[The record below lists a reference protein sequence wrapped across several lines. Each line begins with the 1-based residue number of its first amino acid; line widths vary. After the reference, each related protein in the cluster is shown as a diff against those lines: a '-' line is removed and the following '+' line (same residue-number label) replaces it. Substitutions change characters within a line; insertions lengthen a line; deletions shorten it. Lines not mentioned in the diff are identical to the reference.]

1 MRRLLHIFITFVCF
15 LPCSYATD
23 WLQWRGPS
31 GKNIAAEGESVPTRW
46 SETENVV
53 WKVDV
58 PGRGHSSPIVLG
70 NLIVL
75 TSADEAGQRQ
85 GVFAFDRETGKQLW
99 GTVVSQGGFLKAH
112 QKNTQASATACSDGK
127 QIYATFCHHNKVEAV
142 ALDLQGK
149 IVWRQDL
156 GGFLPKQ
163 YEYGYAASPTL
174 YNGTLIVSA
183 DCDTVAWLKAV
194 DVSDGKVV
202 WQQKRPQ
209 MLNWSSPI
217 VANVGGREQLLL
229 SGLERMT
236 SYDPK
241 TGKPLWSTPCLTMAT
256 CGTVIWDDDMVYAS
270 GGYPD
275 KETVAVKAD
284 GSGTV
289 IWRNNVK
296 CYEQSMLI
304 SDGYIYAVDDG
315 GVAFCWEAK
324 TGREMWKERL
334 RGPVSASPVLV
345 GDTIYASNELG
356 MTFVFRANPDKFEAI
371 ARNQLG
377 TESFATPTVVAGRA
391 YVRVASGQGGSRQE
405 TLYAIGAK

>member
-1 MRRLLHIFITFVCF
+1 M
-15 LPCSYATD
+15 
-23 WLQWRGPS
+23 
-31 GKNIAAEGESVPTRW
+31 
-46 SETENVV
+46 
-53 WKVDV
+53 
-58 PGRGHSSPIVLG
+58 
-70 NLIVL
+70 
-75 TSADEAGQRQ
+75 
-85 GVFAFDRETGKQLW
+85 
-99 GTVVSQGGFLKAH
+99 
-112 QKNTQASATACSDGK
+112 
-127 QIYATFCHHNKVEAV
+127 
-142 ALDLQGK
+142 
-149 IVWRQDL
+149 
-156 GGFLPKQ
+156 
-163 YEYGYAASPTL
+163 
-174 YNGTLIVSA
+174 
-183 DCDTVAWLKAV
+183 AWLKAV